1 MNNYGRFRERQIA
14 CSCTI
19 INQLQLPFLYSISVS
34 LLEKEVIKNGY
45 ARVEMPG
52 TLETLS
58 VGTSPTSAKCSH
70 QMFRLSLYISSW
82 PCYLEIGLGPSC
94 PPGDVQH
101 LPLDMCSG
109 FMFP

>member
-1 MNNYGRFRERQIA
+1 MNKYVRFRDRQIA

-34 LLEKEVIKNGY
+34 LLEREVIKNGY

-82 PCYLEIGLGPSC
+82 RLSTWKLASVPVVHLVMFNTYL
-94 PPGDVQH
+94 
-101 LPLDMCSG
+101 
-109 FMFP
+109 